1 MGRKGTVVG
10 QRQTRGKWVVAR
22 WDAPCK
28 PKTTHLTWDVWFR
41 QPSTPEGLQRR
52 KEAYQKKKKKKEKR
66 KERKK
71 QLHVACQIRM
81 VTKSDSE
88 ITEGNTENGGTET
101 QSKFSGKGK
110 TKRADILVPRRKTTV
125 MAPAGWGR
133 DKGTGGHLPKVSF
146 HEVKIILEIK
156 PRPS

>member
-1 MGRKGTVVG
+1 MI
-10 QRQTRGKWVVAR
+10 QAALYPRG
-22 WDAPCK
+22 
-28 PKTTHLTWDVWFR
+28 
-41 QPSTPEGLQRR
+41 STKAERGLP
-52 KEAYQKKKKKKEKR
+52 KKKKKKR

-88 ITEGNTENGGTET
+88 ITEGNTENRGTET

-125 MAPAGWGR
+125 MAPAG
-133 DKGTGGHLPKVSF
+133 
-146 HEVKIILEIK
+146 
-156 PRPS
+156 